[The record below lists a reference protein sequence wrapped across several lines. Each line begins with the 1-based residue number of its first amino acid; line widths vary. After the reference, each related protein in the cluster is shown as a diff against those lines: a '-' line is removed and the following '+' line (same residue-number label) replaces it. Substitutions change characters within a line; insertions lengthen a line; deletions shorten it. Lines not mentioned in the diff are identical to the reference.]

1 VQIAV
6 ALLPVLLFLVL
17 LTLLDSFKLVRPRA
31 LLLAIAAG
39 AVSAVVAAA
48 ANGALLDHAGLDLR
62 FVSRYLAPAIEEAL
76 KAAWVV
82 WLIRRQR
89 IGFLVD
95 AAIYGFAVGAGF
107 ALYENVDYLEHIQGA
122 GAALW
127 FVRGCGTALLHG
139 ATTATFAMLGKDL
152 TDRRSGASALL
163 PGLAAAVAVH
173 SLYNH
178 FVLPPVVGALLL
190 LLTLPLLLMAVF
202 DRSERSTR
210 SWLAEELDGDLDLL
224 GVIVAGGV
232 GSTRVGAYLQSLRSR
247 FQGEVVADMLC
258 LLQVQLELKIRA
270 KGILMAREAG
280 LDLPVGDDV
289 RAGLIELRYLEGSV
303 GRTGLLAMKPILRTS
318 SRDLWQLGLL
328 RESGE
333 ATAPRA

>member
-1 VQIAV
+1 
-6 ALLPVLLFLVL
+6 
-17 LTLLDSFKLVRPRA
+17 
-31 LLLAIAAG
+31 
-39 AVSAVVAAA
+39 
-48 ANGALLDHAGLDLR
+48 
-62 FVSRYLAPAIEEAL
+62 
-76 KAAWVV
+76 VV

-107 ALYENVDYLEHIQGA
+107 ALYENVDYLEHIPDV

-139 ATTATFAMLGKDL
+139 ATTATFAMLSKDM
-152 TDRRSGASALL
+152 TDRRGGASMFL
-163 PGLAAAVAVH
+163 PGLLAAVAVH

-190 LLTLPLLLMAVF
+190 LLTLPVLLMAVF

-224 GVIVAGGV
+224 NVIVSGGV
-232 GSTRVGAYLQSLRSR
+232 GATRVGSYLQSLRSR
-247 FQGEVVADMLC
+247 FRGEVVADMLC

-270 KGILMAREAG
+270 KGILIAREAG

-289 RAGLIELRYLEGSV
+289 RAGLVELRYLETSV

-328 RESGE
+328 RDSEG
-333 ATAPRA
+333 AAPAA

>member
-1 VQIAV
+1 MQIAV

-17 LTLLDSFKLVRPRA
+17 LTLLDSFKLVRPRG
-31 LLLAIAAG
+31 LLLAITAG
-39 AVSAVVAAA
+39 AGSAAA
-48 ANGALLDHAGLDLR
+48 AALVNGALLGRAGLDLGL
-62 FVSRYLAPAIEEAL
+62 VSRYIAPLVEELL
-76 KAAWVV
+76 KAAWVI

-107 ALYENVDYLEHIQGA
+107 ALYENVDYLEHVAGA
-122 GAALW
+122 GTALW

-139 ATTATFAMLGKDL
+139 ATTATFAMLSKD
-152 TDRRSGASALL
+152 TSDRHGGAAAFL
-163 PGLAAAVAVH
+163 PGLAAAILVH

-178 FVLPPVVGALLL
+178 FVLPPVVGAMLLL
-190 LLTLPLLLMAVF
+190 VTLPLLLMAVF
-202 DRSERSTR
+202 ERSERSTR
-210 SWLAEELDGDLDLL
+210 SWLAEELDGDLGLL
-224 GVIVAGGV
+224 NVIVAGGV
-232 GSTRVGAYLQSLRSR
+232 GATRVGAYLQSLRSR
-247 FQGEVVADMLC
+247 FAGEVVADMLC

-270 KGILMAREAG
+270 KGILIAREAG

-289 RAGLIELRYLEGSV
+289 RAGLAELRYLESSV

-328 RESGE
+328 RASGE
-333 ATAPRA
+333 AAAPSA

>member
-1 VQIAV
+1 MQIAV

-17 LTLLDSFKLVRPRA
+17 LTLLDSFKLVRPRG

-39 AVSAVVAAA
+39 AGSAVVAVQV
-48 ANGALLDHAGLDLR
+48 NGALLDRAGLELR
-62 FVSRYLAPAIEEAL
+62 LVSRYLAPLLEELL
-76 KAAWVV
+76 KAAWVI

-107 ALYENVDYLEHIQGA
+107 ALYENVDYLEHLPDA
-122 GAALW
+122 GTALW

-139 ATTATFAMLGKDL
+139 ATTATFAMLSKD
-152 TDRRSGASALL
+152 TSDRHSGGAAFL

-178 FVLPPVVGALLL
+178 FVLPPVVGAMLLL
-190 LLTLPLLLMAVF
+190 VTLPLLLMAVF
-202 DRSERSTR
+202 ERSERSTR

-224 GVIVAGGV
+224 NVIVEGGV
-232 GSTRVGAYLQSLRSR
+232 GATRVGAYLQSLRSR
-247 FQGEVVADMLC
+247 FAGEVVADMLC

-289 RAGLIELRYLEGSV
+289 RAGLAELRYLESSV

-328 RESGE
+328 RDSG
-333 ATAPRA
+333 